1 MKENERLQQLFRDHF
16 NGEPWIDVQIMGS
29 LKDLK
34 ATDAAKNMYD
44 LNSIWQI
51 VHHMT
56 CWRETLLERARGISI
71 ASPADN
77 YFIPVAGFSGK
88 AWMKALARLKASQ
101 KNILSYLQKEFKDA
115 DEKPGN
121 NQYSRYELMQGLLQ
135 HDAYH
140 LGQIILI
147 KKLVFAG
154 K

>member
-1 MKENERLQQLFRDHF
+1 MKENEKLQKLFRDHF
-16 NGEPWIDVQIMGS
+16 NGAPWIEVQITGS
-29 LKDLK
+29 LKNIK
-34 ATDAAKNMYD
+34 AAYAAKNVSG

-56 CWRETLLERARGISI
+56 CWRETLLARLRGVHVP
-71 ASPADN
+71 SPADN
-77 YFIPVAGFSGK
+77 YFIPIADTSAK
-88 AWMKALARLKASQ
+88 AWTKTLTRLNASQ
-101 KNILSYLQKEFKDA
+101 KNILLYLQKEWKDA

-121 NQYSRYELMQGLLQ
+121 SPYSRYELIQGLLQ

-147 KKLVFAG
+147 KKLLPAG